1 MARLCGILTYSRVER
16 LSVRLYGEWMP

>member
-16 LSVRLYGEWMP
+16 LSVRLYGEWM

>member
-16 LSVRLYGEWMP
+16 LSVRL

>member
-16 LSVRLYGEWMP
+16 LSVRLY

>member
-16 LSVRLYGEWMP
+16 LSVRLYGE